1 MEPIQT
7 AVAEREFL
15 FAKSGDT
22 IDEVWQRSL
31 PLPSGGSLLPVSRPH
46 LDNMDLMARLG
57 QWRSENVFAYTNRF
71 PISPERTRNWLDKAV
86 VQRPDRILFL
96 VVQRDS
102 EVIGHIGLANGL
114 GREGELEIDNVLR
127 GKKDGTPGLMTEAL
141 AALTEWARKVLFI
154 DRFYL
159 RVLES
164 NTEALEYYRRRGF
177 VEEDRR
183 PLKWH
188 ASDNGERQL
197 EPCPTAEGEDAFV
210 MMAYK
215 AAEHDPERL
224 ILTAGPS
231 IGMRERAYAADAVR
245 TGWNQDWN
253 RYIGRLESEMCERI
267 GVAHAISTSSCTG
280 ALHIALAALGIGPG
294 DEVIVP
300 ELTWVATANAVRY
313 VGATPVFADVDE
325 RTWLIDAETAA
336 RCLTRRTK
344 AIMPVHLYGF
354 PCDLTNLMA
363 FAEKHGLYVIE
374 DAAAALGARHD
385 GRPAGSFGHF
395 STFSFQGA
403 KVAVSGE
410 GGMLVTNDEALY
422 RAAAK
427 IADQGRKPG
436 TFWIDGQGLKYKIS
450 NMQAAVALAQ
460 VERID
465 ELVFAKRRLHG
476 WYREGLAGLRHA
488 EFYAEQPGEQSAC
501 WMNSLRLRAD
511 APMTR
516 DELIAALRQRN
527 IDTRPVFPAI
537 SQYPIWQESH
547 AAGPIAHAIG
557 ASALNLPSGVC
568 LERNAVEYVCRT
580 IRSLLE

>member
-7 AVAEREFL
+7 RIAEREFL
-15 FAKSGDT
+15 FAKAGDT
-22 IDEVWQRSL
+22 INEVWQRSL

-46 LDNMDLMARLG
+46 LDNMDLMATLG
-57 QWRSENVFAYTNRF
+57 RWRSENQFAYTNRF
-71 PISPERTRNWLDKAV
+71 PITTERTRNWLDRAV

-96 VVQRDS
+96 VVQRDA

-114 GREGELEIDNVLR
+114 GREGALEIDNVLR
-127 GKKDGTPGLMTEAL
+127 GKKDGAPGLMTEAL
-141 AALTEWARKVLFI
+141 AAIMEWARKVLFI

-164 NTEALEYYRRRGF
+164 NTEALDYYRRQGF
-177 VEEDRR
+177 VEEDRL

-188 ASDNGERQL
+188 TSDNGERQL
-197 EPCPTAEGEDAFV
+197 EPCTSPEGEDAFV
-210 MMAYK
+210 VMTHK
-215 AAEHDPERL
+215 AVEHDPHQL

-253 RYIGRLESEMCERI
+253 RYIGRLETKMCERI

-325 RTWLIDAETAA
+325 KTWLIDTETAA
-336 RCLTRRTK
+336 RCLTSRTK

-354 PCDLTNLMA
+354 PCDLSNLMA
-363 FAEKHGLYVIE
+363 FAEQHGLYVIE
-374 DAAAALGARHD
+374 DAAAALGARHA

-410 GGMLVTNDEALY
+410 GGMLVTNDETLF

-436 TFWIDGQGLKYKIS
+436 TFRIDGQGLKYKMS

-488 EFYAEQPGEQSAC
+488 EFYAEQAEQQSAC
-501 WMNSLRLRAD
+501 WMNSLRLHAD
-511 APMTR
+511 APLTR
-516 DELIAALRQRN
+516 DALIAALRQRN

-547 AAGPIAHAIG
+547 TPGPVAHAIG
-557 ASALNLPSGVC
+557 ESALNLPSGVC
-568 LERNAVEYVCRT
+568 LERSAVDYVCRT
-580 IRSLLE
+580 IRDLLE